1 MYILYI
7 YIVALYVYFEMLS
20 AFALTIMQDY
30 ACGVREQIGNSS
42 GSGGSGAVW
51 TGGVVRRVCLVLD
64 CVTPHDFCPNSAD
77 LINLQLYVIAR
88 KKLPEIDALTIFYNI
103 VLVVHS
109 LHEVSLELG
118 MW

>member
-1 MYILYI
+1 M
-7 YIVALYVYFEMLS
+7 VTVYVYFEKLN
-20 AFALTIMQDY
+20 AFVLPLVQDY
-30 ACGVREQIGNSS
+30 ACGVREQSGSSS

-109 LHEVSLELG
+109 LHEVSLNFYYGLS
-118 MW
+118 